1 MMAIS
6 VSHRLGSECDGSVSV
21 LNSSGL
27 VMAIELAGQACDFQV
42 FSSLQNARDFLK
54 NNKISLSVSYQFFQL
69 YRVNTYLFGYITF
82 TLVNVVH
89 DVFEMLWR
97 AFIRDDDNGA

>member
-1 MMAIS
+1 MAIS
-6 VSHRLGSECDGSVSV
+6 VSHRLGRECDGSVSV

-54 NNKISLSVSYQFFQL
+54 NNKIILSVSYQFFQL